1 MGLPI
6 VAITMGDPAG
16 VGPEVLLK
24 ALPEVLSFC
33 RPFIIGDIEVLEE
46 VKRLTGLPLQLLE
59 VMAPDE
65 AQGERIPV
73 LSLTHLVSF
82 PQGRPTAEG
91 GEAAYRYI
99 LKAVELLKEGVVEAM
114 VTAPISKEALHLAGH
129 PYPGHT
135 ELLAELS
142 GTKDYVMMLAGG
154 RLRVALVTTHMALR
168 EVPSALSEE
177 RIYKTLRITHRALR
191 DYFGIEGPRLAVC
204 ALNPH
209 AGEGGLFGDEEEMIR
224 AAVRR
229 ARDEGV
235 ETEGPLPADSLFFY
249 AAQGKWDGVVAMYHD
264 QGLIPLKLLHFRDG
278 VNITLGLP
286 FVRTSVDH
294 GTAYEIAG
302 KGVAD
307 PSSMISAIKMA
318 AEIIRRRRER

>member
-33 RPFIIGDIEVLEE
+33 RPFIIGDIEVLKEA
-46 VKRLTGLPLQLLE
+46 KKLTGLTLLQLVE
-59 VMAPDE
+59 VRTLDE
-65 AQGERIPV
+65 VQGEGIPV

-99 LKAVELLKEGVVEAM
+99 LKAVELLKEGEAM

-129 PYPGHT
+129 PYSGHT

-209 AGEGGLFGDEEEMIR
+209 AGEGGLFGDEEKMIR
-224 AAVRR
+224 AAVKR

-235 ETEGPLPADSLFFY
+235 EAEGPLPADSLFFY

-318 AEIIRRRRER
+318 AEIVRRRRE